1 MCKAIETTNID
12 IFVGGDLLASYSYL
26 KREQIIDKD
35 GYRIRA
41 TNATRVAEFI
51 SNLDIEIVF
60 RTLSE
65 EVSITC
71 DILVFFVTKN
81 ITTNSRFCLLKLQSF
96 IFSSIIGLNCL
107 SIGPSITSFI
117 SIMESKDGVTVSTR
131 LHEVIEPSVLS
142 TLNCTATLE
151 CLNCSSLSKHD
162 MILEQCKAN
171 VTLDGVKDGQYMLS
185 LTIYCR
191 CGEKIVLPPTL
202 VTLGDG

>member
-1 MCKAIETTNID
+1 MVTE
-12 IFVGGDLLASYSYL
+12 FV
-26 KREQIIDKD
+26 
-35 GYRIRA
+35 
-41 TNATRVAEFI
+41 
-51 SNLDIEIVF
+51 SNFDIEIVF

-71 DILVFFVTKN
+71 DVIVFSVTKN
-81 ITTNSRFCLLKLQSF
+81 ITTNS
-96 IFSSIIGLNCL
+96 LNCL

-142 TLNCTATLE
+142 TLNCAATLE

-171 VTLDGVKDGQYMLS
+171 VTLDGVEDGQYMLS
-185 LTIYCR
+185 LTIFSD
-191 CGEKIVLPPTL
+191 CGERIVPPPTL